1 MNTFIL
7 DFETTGLNP
16 YHNEIIEIAI
26 KKFNSDKIYSDLV
39 KPKLENGRY
48 ISDKIIQITNITNI
62 DIDERGISQIQGC
75 INLFNF
81 IKENSE
87 PLVPIYIIAHNGTTF
102 DFIYLHMLVRRYKE
116 YCFKNNINCI
126 DLLAIFNR
134 FVYIDT
140 LLLSR
145 FLLPARK
152 YYSQKSLCITYKI
165 KQNYAHRAYGDVADL
180 EKIYTLMVSEYLQKN
195 NINLLRL
202 NDSNFIYN
210 LFN

>member
-26 KKFNSDKIYSDLV
+26 KKFNSDKIYTDLV
-39 KPKLENGRY
+39 KPKLISGRY
-48 ISDKIIQITNITNI
+48 VTDRITEITNITNI
-62 DIDERGISQIQGC
+62 DIHEKGISQIQGC

-81 IKENSE
+81 IKENSDPE
-87 PLVPIYIIAHNGTTF
+87 LPIYIIAHNGTTF
-102 DFIYLHMLVRRYKE
+102 DFIYLLMLIRRYKE
-116 YCFKNNINCI
+116 YCFDNNISVVE
-126 DLLAIFNR
+126 LLAIYNR
-134 FVYIDT
+134 FIYIDT

-145 FLLPARK
+145 FLLPDRR
-152 YYSQKSLCITYKI
+152 YYSQKSLCITYGI
-165 KQNYAHRAYGDVADL
+165 PQNDAHRAYGDVNDL
-180 EKIYTLMVSEYLQKN
+180 EKVYNLMLIEYLKKN
-195 NINLLRL
+195 KMNQLVI